1 MRSNG
6 EPGFPDPTVNSNGQ
20 AGFNLQGNGNSD
32 LDPTSPQFQAASQ
45 ACEKYQP
52 GAAATPA
59 EQAAATAKALTY
71 AECMRSNDEPEFPD
85 PNSQGVIQI
94 TSANGIDPTSSQ
106 FEAAQTACQSLDNGF
121 SQQINV
127 GTRTSS

>member
-6 EPGFPDPTVNSNGQ
+6 
-20 AGFNLQGNGNSD
+20 
-32 LDPTSPQFQAASQ
+32 
-45 ACEKYQP
+45 
-52 GAAATPA
+52 
-59 EQAAATAKALTY
+59 
-71 AECMRSNDEPEFPD
+71 EPEFPD